1 MAVIIYITLVTTAW
15 FTQRKRNGDKLT
27 KRDRRKFYSGLSWK
41 SDCVISVISFFH
53 FFLFISSLPCS
64 LILLK
69 NTAATGSVYTGMGC
83 VKSLTHLLQQVHEVC
98 NTASSE
104 KVEPL
109 SSSRA
114 GPQSLCQAIESPRV
128 VLESAA
134 SDSLGKPSLVIY
146 KTKCLQWQEL
156 GLCSLSLASWYR
168 EVLEDPRSPQHI

>member
-1 MAVIIYITLVTTAW
+1 MTSNYLKILPTSGSMALIIHITLVTTVW
-15 FTQRKRNGDKLT
+15 FTQRKRNKDKLT
-27 KRDRRKFYSGLSWK
+27 RRGRRKFYSGLSWK

-53 FFLFISSLPCS
+53 FFLFISLLPCS

-83 VKSLTHLLQQVHEVC
+83 VKLLTHPLQQFHEVC
-98 NTASSE
+98 NSASSE

-134 SDSLGKPSLVIY
+134 SDSLENHHLWFTRQNACNDKNWGYAAYL
-146 KTKCLQWQEL
+146 
-156 GLCSLSLASWYR
+156 
-168 EVLEDPRSPQHI
+168 

>member
-1 MAVIIYITLVTTAW
+1 MAVIIHITLVTTVW

-27 KRDRRKFYSGLSWK
+27 KRGRRKFYSSLSWK

-53 FFLFISSLPCS
+53 FFLFISLLPCS
-64 LILLK
+64 LIVLK
-69 NTAATGSVYTGMGC
+69 NTAATGSVYTEMGC
-83 VKSLTHLLQQVHEVC
+83 VKSLTHPLQQFHEVC
-98 NTASSE
+98 NIASSE
-104 KVEPL
+104 KVKPL

-114 GPQSLCQAIESPRV
+114 GPQSLCQTIESPRV

-134 SDSLGKPSLVIY
+134 DSLEKPSLVIY